1 MDAHSGMHQIWGV
14 LKAIMLA
21 PPGSL
26 QMFLGQNMKWRVSP
40 PCMQACP
47 DNHCPSMIGSGV
59 ATGVLGIVAFGTSVS
74 VCPPPLQILEDL
86 PLLVAYHAWGRKAL
100 SNCMGVAVRLNGKD
114 LRTDGET
121 FMCSA

>member
-1 MDAHSGMHQIWGV
+1 MDAHSGIHQICGV

-47 DNHCPSMIGSGV
+47 DNHCSSIIGSGV
-59 ATGVLGIVAFGTSVS
+59 ATGVLGIVAFGTSLS
-74 VCPPPLQILEDL
+74 FSWPQILGSL
-86 PLLVAYHAWGRKAL
+86 PFLLHTKPGAEKHLAILWG
-100 SNCMGVAVRLNGKD
+100 SQ
-114 LRTDGET
+114 
-121 FMCSA
+121 